1 MVRSQLLHT
10 LGPTASLFKLV
21 SIGNLNLWE
30 LGLGAFTVV
39 AQGSIPSRELKIT
52 QAWWHRSKIP
62 KTKTIWICVWNESKV
77 LFSLCLFSV
86 LALICFLY
94 MPHPIL
100 NIYLVIPFKDPMSL
114 ILLIFSHLTEEQMGK
129 LK

>member
-1 MVRSQLLHT
+1 MPFPLS
-10 LGPTASLFKLV
+10 
-21 SIGNLNLWE
+21 
-30 LGLGAFTVV
+30 
-39 AQGSIPSRELKIT
+39 
-52 QAWWHRSKIP
+52 
-62 KTKTIWICVWNESKV
+62 
-77 LFSLCLFSV
+77 FSV
-86 LALICFLY
+86 LAHLFLY